1 MNCADLEILLCD
13 YVDGSLAADGRSE
26 LERHL
31 AECANC
37 AEMARDVAAAV
48 KFIDRAAD
56 VEPPPELLTRILFNL
71 PSAHHARAARPG
83 GLRKFVD
90 RWFQPMLQPR
100 NAMGLAMTI
109 LSFSLLGRWAGISP
123 RQLTLDDLRPAK
135 VWQAIDDKAYR
146 AWQRTEKFYQNLRFV
161 YEIQTQLR
169 EWKQKEQELRGRV
182 AGEGRS
188 AGEQRAAGEER
199 PAASRNGRQDAA
211 AAPQSPGSNGS
222 QK

>member
-13 YVDGSLAADGRSE
+13 YVDGTLAADGRSE

-48 KFIDRAAD
+48 GFIGRAAD
-56 VEPPPELLTRILFNL
+56 VEAPPELLTRILFNL
-71 PSAHHARAARPG
+71 PSAHHARAAQPG
-83 GLRKFVD
+83 ILRKFAD
-90 RWFQPMLQPR
+90 RWLQPILQPR

-123 RQLTLDDLRPAK
+123 RQLTLDDLRPTK